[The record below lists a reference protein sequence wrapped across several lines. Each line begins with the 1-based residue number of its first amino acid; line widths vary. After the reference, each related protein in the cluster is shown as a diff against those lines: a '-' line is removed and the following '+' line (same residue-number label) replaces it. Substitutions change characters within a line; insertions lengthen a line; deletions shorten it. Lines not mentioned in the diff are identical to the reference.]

1 MWVCT
6 CDNLV
11 YGAMK
16 VVVKKGCGCGDCG
29 GLEYSKIEMVEKKNT
44 ERRENNAMKQLSSYC
59 RTDWLGVW

>member
-1 MWVCT
+1 
-6 CDNLV
+6 
-11 YGAMK
+11 MK